1 MDKSN
6 NYKILFVSKHDQAKL
21 IYENIKIQYPS
32 LKIDLFHLPIQKF
45 TKRVNLESSNKIYKF
60 IYQLFFSFFLEKK
73 VRQYETIIV
82 CPSGF
87 IQDSFLGLA
96 LKNQKKAFILQSG
109 FMYEY
114 KNELNL
120 RKNKLV
126 DKLIQSK
133 KYLIKNQESINYLV
147 HGEFFKSVLIESG
160 IQSENISIVGLPRI
174 KENQT
179 KQNFQPFEP
188 SFVYLCSSH
197 TYEGLKEE
205 AEIEEKHLNYFNK
218 NIELFPNLIIKT
230 HPRGESSKQL
240 IKNYENL
247 TFKSFDISDIS
258 LYGNIVLS
266 NFSTGNLEAITYG
279 LLAYFLD
286 DSNKLNFMNKKLLIK
301 DLSELKQLNTKNLK
315 NYLSLISEQKQIVK
329 RYIKHTGNQSVD
341 KIFESINT

>member
-1 MDKSN
+1 
-6 NYKILFVSKHDQAKL
+6 
-21 IYENIKIQYPS
+21 
-32 LKIDLFHLPIQKF
+32 
-45 TKRVNLESSNKIYKF
+45 
-60 IYQLFFSFFLEKK
+60 
-73 VRQYETIIV
+73 
-82 CPSGF
+82 
-87 IQDSFLGLA
+87 
-96 LKNQKKAFILQSG
+96 
-109 FMYEY
+109 MYEY

-133 KYLIKNQESINYLV
+133 KYLIKNHESINYLV

-230 HPRGESSKQL
+230 HQVGKAQNS
-240 IKNYENL
+240 
-247 TFKSFDISDIS
+247 
-258 LYGNIVLS
+258 
-266 NFSTGNLEAITYG
+266 
-279 LLAYFLD
+279 
-286 DSNKLNFMNKKLLIK
+286 
-301 DLSELKQLNTKNLK
+301 
-315 NYLSLISEQKQIVK
+315 
-329 RYIKHTGNQSVD
+329 
-341 KIFESINT
+341 